1 MRLFRVTP
9 PSSPLVSLAE
19 VYSHLR
25 LDPAGSPPSHPD
37 DALISGYVGAAT
49 DHLDGWTGVIGRCL
63 VTQTWR
69 AEAAFPDHY
78 GRFEIPIPVADVTSV
93 EVLRDGAYETVP
105 GALYTFRDMST
116 YGIVRPRTGMSW
128 PAYDHDEASFRITF
142 TAGYGEPDA
151 VPDAIKSAA
160 LMLVGALYENR
171 EAIVTGGMPQTLPGG
186 VDALIATYRIRPNG

>member
-9 PSSPLVSLAE
+9 PTSPIVSLAE

-37 DALISGYVGAAT
+37 DALLTAYIGAAT
-49 DHLDGWTGVIGRCL
+49 DYMDGWHGVLGQCV

-69 AEAAFPDHY
+69 AEAAFPDYY
-78 GRFEIPIPVADVTSV
+78 GRFEIPMPVADVTSV

-105 GALYTFRDMST
+105 GALYTFRDMSS

-128 PAYDHDEASFRITF
+128 PSFDHDESSFRITF
-142 TAGYGEPDA
+142 TAGFGGPDD
-151 VPDAIKSAA
+151 VPDNLKAAA
-160 LMLVGALYENR
+160 LMHIGALYENR
-171 EAIVTGGMPQTLPGG
+171 EAIVTGGTPHVVPFNY
-186 VDALIATYRIRPNG
+186 DSLIATYRIRPNG